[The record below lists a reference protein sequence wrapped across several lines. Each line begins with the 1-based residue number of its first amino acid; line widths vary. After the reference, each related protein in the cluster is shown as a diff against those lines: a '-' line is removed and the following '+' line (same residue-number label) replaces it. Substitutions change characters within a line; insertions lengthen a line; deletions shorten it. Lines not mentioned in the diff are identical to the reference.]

1 MSNDLPIS
9 KAVNIEDLSAQTEFT
24 VTSDSCLLQAVYI
37 NVATSAHPTL
47 LLNGLGIVVEIPG
60 SQTAGSLLT
69 FDNYKFDENLNCIIN
84 ASATGSMTI
93 IFVPETSDI
102 KTNVG
107 GTLIG
112 DFISVKNEY
121 GLLSANGSYVIR

>member
-1 MSNDLPIS
+1 MSNDIPIS

-24 VTSDSCLLQAVYI
+24 VTSGPCLLQAIYI

-47 LLNGLGIVVEIPG
+47 LLDGLSIVIEIPG

-84 ASATGSMTI
+84 ASATGSMTL

-102 KTNVG
+102 KANVG
-107 GTLIG
+107 TLSG
-112 DFISVKNEY
+112 DFVSVNNEY